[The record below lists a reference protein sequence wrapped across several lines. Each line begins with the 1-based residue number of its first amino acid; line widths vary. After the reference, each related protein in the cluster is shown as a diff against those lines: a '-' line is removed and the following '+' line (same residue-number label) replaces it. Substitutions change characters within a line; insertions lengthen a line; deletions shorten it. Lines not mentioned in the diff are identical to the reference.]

1 MRGNSFRSRN
11 VPDWIAGEFQSLRQ
25 WSDRVPG
32 RLGDESFKTGGLAF
46 WMEEE
51 ALRIDECHANRQDPT
66 LVRMDDHVKV
76 QRYIERQRDAVIFTN
91 LLLKKEGL

>member
-1 MRGNSFRSRN
+1 
-11 VPDWIAGEFQSLRQ
+11 
-25 WSDRVPG
+25 
-32 RLGDESFKTGGLAF
+32 
-46 WMEEE
+46 MEEE